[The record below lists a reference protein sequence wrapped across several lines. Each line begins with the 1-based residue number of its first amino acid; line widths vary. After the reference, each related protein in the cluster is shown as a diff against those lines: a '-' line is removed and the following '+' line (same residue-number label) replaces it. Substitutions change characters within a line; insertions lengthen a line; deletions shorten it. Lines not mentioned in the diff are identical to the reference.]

1 MALDSLSADPIAT
14 WPGLLRASEAE
25 KPQPA
30 TGRPL
35 PPLHRL
41 RVHDRVVQRI
51 RHFLAIEGFVEIPGT
66 VPALSEQT
74 GPFFLEALVAR
85 GMDAVYREAK
95 SRHGSGEGEG
105 HDPAERIEI
114 EKRNLDLDAL
124 CDLQERLLKDVALH
138 LSAEEIGGTHVT
150 RLDWMARWEH
160 PRVTYGEAVAI
171 LRRHGFA
178 LELGDDLEHEAQAAL
193 VRYCG
198 NLPVHVT
205 HFPVSTKPFH
215 TKLDRRDP
223 TRVESADYWLP
234 HAGRTFGG
242 LVKESEVAHLRQR
255 LPQQGL
261 EPVIAKYLAL
271 LSDAPVPRGGFV
283 LEVARLLQFVMGVG
297 SIEEAVVLPA
307 DGAGCGGVG

>member
-14 WPGLLRASEAE
+14 WPGLLRVSDAE
-25 KPQPA
+25 RPSPA

-35 PPLHRL
+35 PPLHRM

-51 RHFLAIEGFVEIPGT
+51 RHFLEIEGFVEIPRA

-95 SRHGSGEGEG
+95 SRHGNGEGEG
-105 HDPAERIEI
+105 HDLAERIEI
-114 EKRNLDLDAL
+114 EKRDLGLDDL
-124 CDLQERLLKDVALH
+124 CGLQERLLKDVALH
-138 LSAEEIGGTHVT
+138 LSAEEIGGIHVT

-160 PRVTYGEAVAI
+160 PRVTYREAVAL
-171 LRRHGFA
+171 LRRHGFV
-178 LELGDDLEHEAQAAL
+178 LEFGDDLEQEAQAAL

-205 HFPVSTKPFH
+205 HFPASAKPFH

-223 TRVESADYWLP
+223 MLVESADYMLP

-242 LVKESEVAHLRQR
+242 LVKESEVAHVRQR
-255 LPQQGL
+255 LPHQGL
-261 EPVIAKYLAL
+261 EPVVEKYLAL
-271 LSDAPVPRGGFV
+271 LSDAPVRRGGFG
-283 LEVARLLQFVMGVG
+283 LEVTRLLQFVMGVG
-297 SIEEAVVLPA
+297 SIEDAIVLPA
-307 DGAGCGGVG
+307 DAGCGGIE